1 MSGSFDPRSSQFNRS
16 TQSQNTRPSQSSQN
30 EQDGDAEGDVLLSMI
45 LKSKG
50 LLVPMTKT
58 FFQNNLKFETPLD
71 DNMKDSLKKHMVS
84 FLVYENQLK
93 MQQNAFSQLEIHAQ
107 GLSQNVSNDQEIDDM
122 LAAADLDKRYKDV
135 MTQLEESDDFDPTED
150 KQFKDLLNL
159 LTEENNNFDDNDIEM
174 LETEFT
180 IPIDPFSKKAVVIPV
195 RNKTCGH
202 LYDKESFFSMFETRP
217 RNSALKCPYTG
228 CANRRV
234 TMEDIDDDPRMQI
247 LIENAQRNK

>member
-1 MSGSFDPRSSQFNRS
+1 M
-16 TQSQNTRPSQSSQN
+16 
-30 EQDGDAEGDVLLSMI
+30 LLA
-45 LKSKG
+45 
-50 LLVPMTKT
+50 
-58 FFQNNLKFETPLD
+58 NLKFMYVNSFDFIQNKNTYVC
-71 DNMKDSLKKHMVS
+71 SL
-84 FLVYENQLK
+84 LQ
-93 MQQNAFSQLEIHAQ
+93 AQ

-217 RNSALKCPYTG
+217 RNRLVGVCSYKYS
-228 CANRRV
+228 
-234 TMEDIDDDPRMQI
+234 I
-247 LIENAQRNK
+247 